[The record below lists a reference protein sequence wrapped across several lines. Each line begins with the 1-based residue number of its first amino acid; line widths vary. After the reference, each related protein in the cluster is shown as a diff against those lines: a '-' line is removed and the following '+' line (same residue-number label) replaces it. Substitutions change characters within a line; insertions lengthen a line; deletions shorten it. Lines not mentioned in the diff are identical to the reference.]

1 MKTVQASK
9 EQFNELAKGRRHSFL
24 QSWGWGEFQERA
36 GHKTFRIGF
45 EDNGRFFFAIC
56 FVKRSLPLGRS
67 YFYAPRIDLKG
78 LTALQLKFI
87 FDSIAENVKMEKA
100 IFLRF
105 EPKERAIAGHESR
118 VTRTIDAQPSK
129 TIILNLEKTEDELLG
144 AMRQKTR
151 YNIRLAEKKRVV
163 IREARENDFEK
174 FWRLMGE
181 TRERDGFRTH
191 NKEYYEKMLDISA
204 RDGFASGGQIPNQD
218 LSIRLFL
225 AEYDGRIIAG
235 NIIAFF
241 GDTVTYMHGASGS
254 EYRNVMAPY
263 LLQWHIIRLAKN
275 LEYRYYDFYGID
287 ENRWPGVTRFK
298 RGFGGNEVRYP
309 GTFDLIFN
317 RGWYSVYKLARKIR
331 RGI

>member
-1 MKTVQASK
+1 VKTVQASK
-9 EQFNELAKGRRHSFL
+9 EQFNELAKGRRYSFL

-36 GHKTFRIGF
+36 GNKAVRIGF
-45 EDNGRFFFAIC
+45 EDSGRLFFAIC

-67 YFYAPRIDLKG
+67 YFYAPRIDFEG
-78 LTALQLKFI
+78 LNAEQLKFV
-87 FDSIAENVKMEKA
+87 FDSIAENVKTEKA
-100 IFLRF
+100 VFLRF
-105 EPKERAIAGHESR
+105 EPKERIIAGHEPR

-129 TIILNLEKTEDELLG
+129 TIILDLEKTEDELLN

-151 YNIRLAEKKRVV
+151 YNIRLAEKKGVV

-174 FWRLMGE
+174 FWKLMGE

-191 NKEYYEKMLDISA
+191 NKEYYEKMLDISV
-204 RDGFASGGQIPNQD
+204 RGVSASGGQIPNHD
-218 LSIRLFL
+218 LSIKLFL

-241 GDTVTYMHGASGS
+241 GDTVTYVHGASAN
-254 EYRNVMAPY
+254 EYRNAMAPY
-263 LLQWHIIRLAKN
+263 LLQWYVIRLAKN
-275 LEYRYYDFYGID
+275 SGYKYYDFYGID

-298 RGFGGNEVRYP
+298 GGFGGNEVRYP
-309 GTFDLIFN
+309 GTFDLVFN
-317 RGWYSVYKLARKIR
+317 RGWYAVYKLARKIR